1 MPVTL
6 AQINDLFTFGGT
18 SRLTPELVK
27 SILDL
32 YSKKEG
38 GPDAIVEILKKPPYN
53 ITFNRSIIQRTVN
66 TAIDAKII
74 ERVPVKEMKTIVAQ
88 TIYTAENP
96 REIYNT
102 VREVTET
109 DFITTQKSKTGKRL
123 SQAPSWA
130 KYKVVYA
137 TPENL
142 ETTAIPKK
150 FQGIQYYKTKQ
161 IADAAL
167 KERLTTSFIPVGD
180 PELSRIK
187 RQRKR

>member
-1 MPVTL
+1 MAVTL
-6 AQINDLFTFGGT
+6 DQINNLFTFGGT
-18 SRLTPELVK
+18 SRLTPKLVE

-53 ITFNRSIIQRTVN
+53 ITFNRSIIQRTIAK
-66 TAIDAKII
+66 AIKAKIVA
-74 ERVPVKEMKTIVAQ
+74 EVPIKEMKTILAQ
-88 TIYTAENP
+88 KIYTADNP
-96 REIYNT
+96 REIHNK
-102 VREVTET
+102 VREVTER
-109 DFITTQKSKTGKRL
+109 DFGTTQKSKTGKGI

-142 ETTAIPKK
+142 ETTVIPKK
-150 FQGIQYYKTKQ
+150 FQGIQYYKTKEL
-161 IADAAL
+161 ADAAL
-167 KERLTTSFIPVGD
+167 KERLTTSFKPIGD

-187 RQRKR
+187 RQ